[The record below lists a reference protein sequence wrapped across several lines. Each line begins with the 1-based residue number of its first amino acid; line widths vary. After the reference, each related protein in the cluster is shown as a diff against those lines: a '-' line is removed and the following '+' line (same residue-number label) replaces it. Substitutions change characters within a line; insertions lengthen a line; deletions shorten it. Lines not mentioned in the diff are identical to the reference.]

1 MAANLRRRNDAS
13 EETRRRILMGALQQ
27 FAAGGIHG
35 ASLREISRSSDV
47 PLSALHYYF
56 GSKENL
62 FLEVVEHF
70 LSQLSLQRLQLL
82 RECQE
87 QNGAPLL
94 GDIVRAFVRPLLELA
109 GSPNGLD
116 YVRLQLRP
124 FEDAAIA
131 EKIAERTAPTS
142 EPFLAALERALPSVS
157 RSRLVR
163 MYRQMV
169 WGVTHSLHDPMFER
183 LTGTSALPDKRL
195 FGALLDDLADFYA
208 AGFSA
213 LPRDHD

>member
-1 MAANLRRRNDAS
+1 
-13 EETRRRILMGALQQ
+13 MGALQQ

-35 ASLREISRSSDV
+35 ASLREISRSSNV

-70 LSQLSLQRLQLL
+70 LSQLSQQRLQLL
-82 RECQE
+82 SESKE
-87 QNGAPLL
+87 QDGEPLL
-94 GDIVRAFVRPLLELA
+94 KDIVRAFVRPLLELA
-109 GSPNGLD
+109 ASPNGLD

-124 FEDAAIA
+124 FEDAAVA
-131 EKIAERTAPTS
+131 EKISERIAPTS
-142 EPFLAALERALPSVS
+142 EPFLAALEKALPGVP
-157 RSRLVR
+157 RKTLVR

-169 WGVTHSLHDPMFER
+169 WGVTHSLHDPIFER
-183 LTGTSALPDKRL
+183 LTGTSAIPDKRL

-213 LPRDHD
+213 LAREHD